1 MSHLGCERWSG
12 LGSNRLE
19 QGAGDATGPF
29 IRDLVG
35 EVEFFLSS
43 EEGWPS
49 LLLGFGSFWMYLIP
63 YHQRNFVI
71 NLFFFFLNLF
81 ILHMRIA
88 LSLSSD
94 TPEEGIEPNYRWL

>member
-71 NLFFFFLNLF
+71 NLFFFFFKF
-81 ILHMRIA
+81 IYFTYENSIVTVFRHTRR
-88 LSLSSD
+88 
-94 TPEEGIEPNYRWL
+94 GH